1 MPSYPVYDTA
11 YVGPGRTRTRTP
23 PTDPMENVRVDVTLV
38 VNGEQHP
45 IELVGTDDR
54 CSEVLL
60 RDVPLGLLSEFFDSG
75 YRPQLTTLESG
86 IFEGGDTQFI
96 ATSRGEIGDTT
107 FSIEGEFDESD
118 AKVAKP
124 YSSEDEG
131 LPNTPRERIT
141 TAQESPGD
149 RGDSTSIP
157 RYSYCPVCGHEL
169 DTPRKASTRSLTCPE
184 HGQIHA
190 EMPDY

>member
-1 MPSYPVYDTA
+1 MAGYPVSSTA
-11 YVGPGRTRTRTP
+11 YTGPGGTRTHTP
-23 PTDPMENVRVDVTLV
+23 PIDPMEAVCVDVTLV
-38 VNGEQHP
+38 AIGEHHP

-75 YRPQLTTLESG
+75 YRPQLITLESE
-86 IFEGGDTQFI
+86 IFEGGDTEFI

-124 YSSEDEG
+124 YSSEDGE

-141 TAQESPGD
+141 TAQESSSD

-157 RYSYCPVCGHEL
+157 RYAYCPVCGHEL

-184 HGQIHA
+184 HGRIHV